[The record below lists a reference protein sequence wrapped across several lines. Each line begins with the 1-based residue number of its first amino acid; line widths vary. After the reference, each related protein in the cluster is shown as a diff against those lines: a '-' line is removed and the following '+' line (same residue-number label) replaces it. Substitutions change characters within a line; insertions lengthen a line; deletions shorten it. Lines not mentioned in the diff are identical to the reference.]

1 MATERPPRRM
11 DPYAEQFW
19 QFTRS
24 KEFRLQRCAACGR
37 FRWPP
42 APVCDGC
49 LSEDFSWTAVSG
61 KGTVLSWVTFHRGY
75 LPEYPPPHTVVMV
88 ELAEGPLFITIPVNR
103 DGSAIQ
109 DSEGLRDGLRMELD
123 WADAQDEFGEYWLP
137 VFKPA
142 E

>member
-75 LPEYPPPHTVVMV
+75 FPEYPPPHTVVMV
-88 ELAEGPLFITIPVNR
+88 ELAEGPLFITIPVDIAR
-103 DGSAIQ
+103 DELS
-109 DSEGLRDGLRMELD
+109 DGMRMEVAWVEARD
-123 WADAQDEFGEYWLP
+123 RFGDYHLP
-137 VFKPA
+137 VFRPGA
-142 E
+142 ETGDRR